1 MLYGRFFVALHSVL
15 LLLLLLDTHA
25 QGEGDGNSAQGLFI
39 LFVLVHENC
48 HHPRNQLA

>member
-25 QGEGDGNSAQGLFI
+25 QGEVSVTAVER
-39 LFVLVHENC
+39 VL
-48 HHPRNQLA
+48 